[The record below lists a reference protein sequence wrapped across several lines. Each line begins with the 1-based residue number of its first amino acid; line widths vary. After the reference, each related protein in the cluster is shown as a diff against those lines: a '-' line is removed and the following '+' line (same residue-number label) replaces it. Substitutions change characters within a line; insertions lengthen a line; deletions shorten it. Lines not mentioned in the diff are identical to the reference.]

1 MLSIWSVAIVYYLS
15 LSFSLVHSFVGRGRC
30 FFSCCFFSCVCS
42 FFFLFCFSLHSISI
56 CPFAMVYLGHGF
68 FFFSCTDDFLLGGDL
83 CASKCRLCLTP
94 LVCVSWNGK
103 AFWVD
108 GWTLKV
114 KSGSVLFFF
123 VMVIF
128 LWWALFYPTKV
139 RGGKVYWQMW
149 QHQSFVCLF
158 WPEIARVES
167 WSRGMMVY
175 CFFAASVHGRVD
187 TWRQLQL
194 FTYLGEWSASTSRSG
209 LIFVLGGREDNK
221 STYPWIPIRTFLN
234 AAKVFFLFA
243 PLYWCWDSETEG
255 DLAYVYNFS

>member
-1 MLSIWSVAIVYYLS
+1 MAFSSSRVQMVFFGGGTCVLRSVGCAWPR
-15 LSFSLVHSFVGRGRC
+15 SFVFLGMEKRSEWTAERLRLRVDQ
-30 FFSCCFFSCVCS
+30 FF
-42 FFFLFCFSLHSISI
+42 
-56 CPFAMVYLGHGF
+56 
-68 FFFSCTDDFLLGGDL
+68 
-83 CASKCRLCLTP
+83 
-94 LVCVSWNGK
+94 
-103 AFWVD
+103 
-108 GWTLKV
+108 
-114 KSGSVLFFF
+114 FFF

-175 CFFAASVHGRVD
+175 CFFAAFVHGRVD

-234 AAKVFFLFA
+234 AAKVFFCL
-243 PLYWCWDSETEG
+243 PLCIDVGTLKRRETWPMCITSRNS
-255 DLAYVYNFS
+255 DLATACRVQPY

>member
-1 MLSIWSVAIVYYLS
+1 MA
-15 LSFSLVHSFVGRGRC
+15 FSSSRVQMV
-30 FFSCCFFSCVCS
+30 
-42 FFFLFCFSLHSISI
+42 FCW
-56 CPFAMVYLGHGF
+56 
-68 FFFSCTDDFLLGGDL
+68 GGDL

-123 VMVIF
+123 CDGYFFVVSVI
-128 LWWALFYPTKV
+128 LSYKSSRRESILTDVAT
-139 RGGKVYWQMW
+139 
-149 QHQSFVCLF
+149 SIVCLF

-175 CFFAASVHGRVD
+175 CFFAAFVHGRVD

-221 STYPWIPIRTFLN
+221 STYPWIPIRTFFN
-234 AAKVFFLFA
+234 AAKVFFCL
-243 PLYWCWDSETEG
+243 PLCIDVGTLKRRETWPMCITSRNS
-255 DLAYVYNFS
+255 DLATACRVQPY